1 MTLSAAFNTVQSMF
15 RNNGTAANV
24 LTVNTAN
31 ETNEAYARRTANTLT
46 NIYGG
51 AEVVVRQAQDF
62 GLLKQALNATSE
74 DSAQQQLYNG
84 LLGISNIYGGNE
96 QSFSPGTYL
105 NNLVKSLSD
114 YAAKPSDNALGDGV
128 VARARDMVNS
138 LRDTSAALQA
148 ARAQAD
154 ADIANAVNKLN
165 DLLGQFKVANDLA
178 VSQTAAGQ
186 EPFDAID
193 ARQKALNGISE
204 IVGVTVMR
212 RPNNDLVL
220 YTSDGTTLFE
230 SSARTVSF
238 TQTFTYD
245 ATINGNGIK
254 IDGVPV
260 KPGAGGDTTAKGTL
274 GALLQLRDQV
284 VPVMQK
290 QIDEVA
296 RGLITTFAE
305 TDGTNTAPGLFT
317 WATGTIPTAGTV
329 VPNLAALISVNAA
342 VDPAQGGVSSRLR
355 DGSINGAT
363 YNRNTGNNASFSTVL
378 NKYVTGLN
386 TAMTFDA
393 TTQLHPSAS
402 LVAFTNGSIGW
413 LEEIRSSA
421 LSGKENKAAAK
432 TQSVNAYSNSTGVN
446 LDQQT
451 ALMMDL
457 DNAQR
462 TTAKIFSAID
472 DMLKS
477 LLNAVG

>member
-15 RNNGTAANV
+15 RNNGTVSSV

-31 ETNEAYARRTANTLT
+31 ETNEAYSRRTVSTLST
-46 NIYGG
+46 IYGG
-51 AEVVVRQAQDF
+51 AETVIQQAQDF
-62 GLLKQALNATSE
+62 SLLKQALNASSE
-74 DSAQQQLYNG
+74 DSAQKKLYEG
-84 LLGISNIYGGNE
+84 LLGISNVYGGNE

-105 NNLVKSLSD
+105 NNLMKSLSD
-114 YAAKPSDNALGDGV
+114 YAAKPSDSALGDGV
-128 VARARDMVNS
+128 IARARDLVNS
-138 LRDTSAALQA
+138 VRDTSAALQA

-154 ADIANAVNKLN
+154 ADIAGAVTKLN
-165 DLLGQFKVANDLA
+165 DYLAQFKIANDLA
-178 VSQTAAGQ
+178 VSQTAAGLP
-186 EPFDAID
+186 PFDAID

-230 SSARTVSF
+230 SSARTVTF

-245 ATINGNGIK
+245 ATITGNGIK

-274 GALLQLRDQV
+274 GALLQLRDQIA
-284 VPVMQK
+284 PTMQK
-290 QIDEVA
+290 QLDEVA

-305 TDGTNTAPGLFT
+305 TDGTNLKPGLFT
-317 WATGTIPTAGTV
+317 WATGTIPNAATV
-329 VPNLAALISVNAA
+329 VPNLAALLKVNAA
-342 VDPAQGGVSSRLR
+342 VDPAQGGTSSKLR

-363 YNRNTGNNASFSTVL
+363 FNQNTGNNASFSTVL
-378 NKYVTGLN
+378 NKYI
-386 TAMTFDA
+386 TALSTPINFDP

-402 LVAFTNGSIGW
+402 LVSFTNGSIGW

-421 LSGKENKAAAK
+421 LSAKENKAAAK
-432 TQSVNAYSNSTGVN
+432 TQSVNAYSNATGVN
-446 LDQQT
+446 LDEQT
-451 ALMMDL
+451 ALLMEL
-457 DNAQR
+457 ENAQR
-462 TTAKIFSAID
+462 TTAKILNAID